1 MCIYVYLIVTLISC
15 LVLLSSCI
23 IFLYV
28 VLCSL
33 VLKHLNSFINKRKVI
48 FLKPTDNKSLF
59 LFKCKYI
66 IFYVSLS

>member
-1 MCIYVYLIVTLISC
+1 MYNVYLIVTLISC

-33 VLKHLNSFINKRKVI
+33 VLKHLNSFINKNDFSEAHR
-48 FLKPTDNKSLF
+48 
-59 LFKCKYI
+59 
-66 IFYVSLS
+66 